1 MKFALRTTSGPA
13 VGLGHLRRCLTLA
26 DELKATG
33 HAPTFWL
40 DGDVRGFEL
49 IAAAGHSAEP
59 ADEALAGAD
68 RQIIVVVDDYAV
80 GGPWLSALR
89 PRVAALALI
98 DDLANRPTDVDL
110 VLNSAVD
117 ADELPYHDDARLLL
131 GPRYALLRRSFRKL
145 PPRQTTPDVRRVL
158 VTLGGADP
166 NALTPAIV
174 ATVRR
179 VLPEVA
185 VDVVIGPLFAG
196 GAAVEALAGDD
207 KVTLHHAPADI
218 APLMKAADLA
228 VSGGGQTSYE
238 LAAVGLPS
246 LALCLAENQRRS
258 LQALAAVPT
267 LLATDEAGLG
277 DALAQ
282 LAADRGRRQS
292 LTDSGQR
299 LVDGQGVSRVAEELL
314 ALPRR
319 R

>member
-1 MKFALRTTSGPA
+1 MKFALRTICSTD
-13 VGLGHLRRCLTLA
+13 VGFGHLRRSLTLA

-40 DGDVRGFEL
+40 AGDARGFEAV
-49 IAAAGHSAEP
+49 AAAGHTAEP
-59 ADEALAGAD
+59 ADAALATAD
-68 RQIIVVVDDYAV
+68 RSSIVIVDDYAID
-80 GGPWLSALR
+80 GPWLSALR

-98 DDLANRPTDVDL
+98 DDLCNRPTDVDL

-166 NALTPAIV
+166 GALTPAVV

-179 VLPEVA
+179 VLPDVA
-185 VDVVIGPLFAG
+185 VDVVIGPLFAE
-196 GAAVEALAGDD
+196 GAALDALAGDA
-207 KVTLHHAPADI
+207 KVTLHRAPGDL

-246 LALCLAENQRRS
+246 LALVLAENQRRS

-267 LLATDEAGLG
+267 LVATDEAGLG

-282 LAADRGRRQS
+282 LATDRGRRQS
-292 LTDSGQR
+292 LTDAGQR